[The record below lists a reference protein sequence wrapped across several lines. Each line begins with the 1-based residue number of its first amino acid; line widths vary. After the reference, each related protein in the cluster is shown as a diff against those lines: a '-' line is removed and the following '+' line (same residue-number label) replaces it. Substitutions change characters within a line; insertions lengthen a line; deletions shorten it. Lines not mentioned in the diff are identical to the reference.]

1 MDTMYPAAT
10 FTATRQ
16 ELLGDAPLLGGA
28 EIARGVCRDAERT
41 VSVLAVTPDQM
52 RRIDG
57 WLGPVGFVTHAAAPD
72 PDRTVVGSVCDRDQ
86 AQELL
91 HAMLV
96 SLVGPLPDAAP
107 APAELVAL
115 EALSPGTLPSGFDWV
130 AVVTGAARPA
140 ARPAAPEWTVIAGAG
155 GLLIGDITG
164 LDRGGP
170 LTPADAEAL
179 SAKLA
184 AAVGRAPRSVRD
196 LLIGD

>member
-1 MDTMYPAAT
+1 MDTTYPAAT

-41 VSVLAVTPDQM
+41 VSVLAVTHERM

-91 HAMLV
+91 HAIFV

-107 APAELVAL
+107 APVEPVAL
-115 EALSPGTLPSGFDWV
+115 ESLSPGTMPAGVDWV
-130 AVVTGAARPA
+130 VVVTVAAQT
-140 ARPAAPEWTVIAGAG
+140 AAPEWTVIAGAG
-155 GLLIGDITG
+155 GLLVGDVTEF
-164 LDRGGP
+164 DRGAP
-170 LTPADAEAL
+170 LTPAGADAL
-179 SAKLA
+179 RAKLA
-184 AAVGRAPRSVRD
+184 AAVGLAPRSVRD
-196 LLIGD
+196 LLLGD